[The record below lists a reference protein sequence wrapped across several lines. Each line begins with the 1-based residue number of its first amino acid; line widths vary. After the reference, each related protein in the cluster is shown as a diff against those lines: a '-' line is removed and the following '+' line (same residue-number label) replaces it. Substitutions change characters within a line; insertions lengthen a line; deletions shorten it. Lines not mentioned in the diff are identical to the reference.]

1 MREIEE
7 EASDEKLL
15 AIDSVPRLVDELVLS
30 LLLIQGAKLERV
42 QLQSEPGTDFFEGS
56 LRTILVKLV
65 SMLSEEDKVSLI
77 VQCDD
82 STRLQVR
89 HLGEERCEHATNPV
103 TEHRVKVVHD
113 QLWVRLTRCSTMVHD
128 LMA

>member
-89 HLGEERCEHATNPV
+89 HLREERCEHATNPV

-113 QLWVRLTRCSTMVHD
+113 QLWVRLTRCSTVVHD